1 MTEQELHKLI
11 ENWDIREYEKQADFG
26 MPATPEELND
36 RKVRENRHKNM
47 LEGIW
52 FLAKHFFCEY
62 ELNLPRPF
70 KAIFYD
76 WIGQFRGFAE
86 DRRNDDPL
94 NLETRYAFILTRNII
109 FFNRRQVL
117 SLIDDV
123 WNAIKK
129 ELFILVSQQNNLPIT
144 NLMSGS
150 HLIEDQLNASLFVP
164 LSDSSHFMEFRHVLP
179 EGIHGRI
186 TIPCIDRL
194 TLSIELKAQE
204 YTERIKARYKDQN
217 NLFILEDFAGS
228 GTTAK
233 RKIQLILTDWHF
245 KNVYF
250 CPLIVCHKAKEELG
264 KLEVLAHENG
274 KRFKL
279 ICGVTLDRQYSIVD
293 EKEGS
298 IWRSEEKAALR
309 FMSEKYFESH
319 FKENGYL
326 YSDFDRPHPKHPTP
340 FGFKNGGLAVVL
352 YSNCPNNS
360 LPIIWGDE
368 KGWNSLFRRHERY
381 KRVLRND
388 R

>member
-11 ENWDIREYEKQADFG
+11 ENWDICEYEKQADFG
-26 MPATPEELND
+26 MPATPEDLNG
-36 RKVRENRHKNM
+36 RKLGENRHRNM

-52 FLAKHFFCEY
+52 FLAKHFLCEY

-70 KAIFYD
+70 EAIFYD
-76 WIGQFRGFAE
+76 WIGQFRGFVE
-86 DRRNDDPL
+86 HKGNGGPL
-94 NLETRYAFILTRNII
+94 NSEARYAFILTRKII

-150 HLIEDQLNASLFVP
+150 HFIEDQLNASLFVP
-164 LSDSSHFMEFRHVLP
+164 LSDSSHFMEFRHTLP
-179 EGIHGRI
+179 EGTYSGI

-194 TLSIELKAQE
+194 LLPIELKAWDHI
-204 YTERIKARYKDQN
+204 ERIKTHYEDQY
-217 NLFILEDFAGS
+217 NLFILEDFSGS

-233 RKIQLILTDWHF
+233 RKIQLILRNWHF
-245 KNVYF
+245 KNIYF
-250 CPLIVCHKAKEELG
+250 CPLIICDKAKEELG
-264 KLEVLAHENG
+264 ELEILAKKNG
-274 KRFKL
+274 KKFKL
-279 ICGVTLDRQYSIVD
+279 IYGTILGKEYSIVN
-293 EKEGS
+293 EEENKVWS
-298 IWRSEEKAALR
+298 KEEKSALR
-309 FMSEKYFESH
+309 FMSTKYFKSH

-326 YSDFDRPHPKHPTP
+326 YSDFDNPCPKCPTP

-360 LPIIWGDE
+360 LPIIWGDD
-368 KGWNSLFRRHERY
+368 KGWNPLFRRHERY

-388 R
+388 